1 MPSGSADPPA
11 SFTGSHLQ
19 EDHDYAAEISTLS
32 PPVLSPQVTSSEA
45 MRILASQDTVSDTEL
60 LSVADTMLSLG
71 AETQV
76 AQPPPQAL
84 VENPPT
90 FTCTVFIWKPFR

>member
-1 MPSGSADPPA
+1 MVAHLPSGSADPPA

-19 EDHDYAAEISTLS
+19 EDHDYAAETSTLS

-60 LSVADTMLSLG
+60 LDVADTMLSLG
-71 AETQV
+71 AETH
-76 AQPPPQAL
+76 PPPRAL
-84 VENPPT
+84 VKKTT
-90 FTCTVFIWKPFR
+90 FHV